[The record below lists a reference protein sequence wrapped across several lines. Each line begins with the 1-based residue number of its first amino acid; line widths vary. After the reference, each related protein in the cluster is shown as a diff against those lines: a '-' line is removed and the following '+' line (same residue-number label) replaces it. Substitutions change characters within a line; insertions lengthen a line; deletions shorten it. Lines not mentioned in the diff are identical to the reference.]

1 MSRTTNINVNV
12 NSGKSV
18 ATITKIKEAFIDLKN
33 AKDSVGKDGKIAL
46 TIDLKGMDKATLDM
60 IAKSISKLSN
70 SMKKLK
76 ENSDSF
82 ADMGKVINANT
93 NNITN
98 NVYKTTK
105 SVDNLGNS
113 FKKTNADMLESVV
126 VFETIRRSVSAFM
139 RDYNKL
145 VETTFNVGIASQM
158 NLKQIEMLN
167 SSFLQLST
175 TVPSSAQEMASAVD
189 ALIRTGRTFE
199 ESRKIIEQVAI
210 LSTASGDSLKD
221 TSEVVTKVMVSL
233 GISSEKVKETLT
245 AMHSTAIQTA
255 SDMGYLA
262 EAFKNVAGTASVL
275 VKQSGLSGQEL
286 EDYRQKILDVT
297 MASIGSMANLGLSA
311 SQAGTK
317 VKNLFGKLTAGEK
330 SARALFDTAMKLN
343 NIKLDNF
350 LGKGAGDSSQLF
362 DFDALSDMTK
372 KDLPQALNIMSQ
384 MYVKG
389 QLSTQVMQKM
399 FTARH
404 FMEISNLLIDINGNI
419 DGFVDGIAKGVSYSD
434 DFYKKMFDINE
445 QMKVFKNNMQTS
457 LGGTGEVFN
466 KAGTGILMMLNE
478 QLPSINKEFSDM
490 TGIIGTIG
498 TTFTVASLSAG
509 VFMKTILPF
518 ITSGIV
524 AGGAIGVGIGA
535 IVTAVGAIGYNFLE
549 AKKQTADLN
558 INLNKNLLLNKEI
571 EAQLKS
577 SLNIRNMIN
586 NTIKESIDSQ
596 GKSLVMLDESSTM
609 MSLLLDKNKEFKNI
623 LDAISDTK
631 AISEEMKPKIDMTI
645 LDDLEKRY
653 EDILVNEKNSIQKI
667 FTEIN
672 NFKDRL
678 RKDIGKEELLYS
690 KGKSD
695 SAFNIEKYYKE
706 IKNADIVYSKIEE
719 MAQKGLDIETMLSDL
734 GKYGIKDRDVAKIIG
749 TDISSINNELASI
762 IESKEKAKERIKA
775 FNEEIK
781 ESFRTLNEQ
790 ITANNKALNM
800 VVARQNQIKLSIF
813 EKSGEY
819 KGKKGFEG
827 MFEIAESSSIEAV
840 ESSLNMYEEKLK
852 AIRKERSFLN
862 KQRKDSLLSEEEYV
876 EKIKEVQIAQQNV
889 TDAIKNQDEIR
900 QKGIGIEK
908 ESFLN
913 QFKGME
919 YTARTSDIML
929 QMYTTQMKINELKSK
944 EVQDV
949 ALISKMEDM
958 LKDLQALLKIEDELA
973 KSKQRKSDYQLKYN
987 NYVKE
992 NLSVELELAKILQ
1005 TQGQQRLLSYE
1016 YRKKELDLNKELLA
1030 QDVKLAR
1037 KTLAETGYNNA
1048 DIKTSAQ
1055 AQEALRNM
1063 YKTHGA
1069 VTQNENVKKQFDALK
1084 VLTQSLAKEEK
1095 LVMEIALQPLKEFE
1109 SVINNMP
1116 NTIKNTYTALKG
1128 ISGDTSLSPLSME
1141 YVNYLSSHIKNS
1153 MEKLKDSWKTEL
1165 GASLFDGITEENLDD
1180 FIVQYK
1186 NSVLKAEEQASLALQ
1201 KRTTGESLSEEELE
1215 YISLLSE
1222 EEKKLQDL
1230 ISLKD
1235 EIIERDKQALEIEMS
1250 RLNIINQ
1257 MGNVLSK
1264 MGSTMNLKGLED
1276 VGNIFN
1282 SLGDVS
1288 KFYKDPKNKFDFSNL
1303 FDTSDMSKW
1312 TDNFSKMLESS
1323 LKGIDLGSTV
1333 GSWIGGIT
1341 GGGASAQ
1348 AGGALGGMIAGA
1360 GGASALAG
1368 AMGMAGSALAT
1379 GGASLAI
1386 SAGMSLIGGLFDSG
1400 EGDQEEAN
1408 KRTAEA
1414 KKVYDKNTEA
1424 LNKLAQNMSNLSG
1437 GIDGLNNSLI
1447 SAFSK
1452 IPTFGKLT
1460 SVEGTLKD
1468 MYKTMEATRKFND
1481 VAYQV
1486 TKTKKGKKGFMGI
1499 GATAGSTWTE
1509 TIELSV
1515 QEMLNRYGFQGTI
1528 EDMTTQQMRD
1538 FSKWL
1543 EDYDLGDTDNFSIL
1557 ANALEDYAEALDKF
1571 DKNIDKFF
1579 YDTTMESFAGISSL
1593 QQEELRQQIEDFY
1606 KNLGFQI
1613 DEEMSK
1619 EIDKLAEQMSVMVTI
1634 MQDVRGSFID
1644 SWRESGKDAGSAFL
1658 SSMTP
1663 YIDAMLENISQ
1674 VFYDVYFSDVTD
1686 ALEKEFKILSEQ
1698 LVELKKQGDKLD
1710 WNSVAGSLSGSFEK
1724 ILSSIISAKQE
1735 TESFNDIIL
1744 ELQKQALEAGLSLSE
1759 MLELGLVS
1767 GTQKDVLESFK
1778 DALLSSDSEGALTTI
1793 GEMVGDKIG
1802 NAMANKL
1809 LDNMLSDRILQFS
1822 ANIDKVISGG
1832 MSMDSLA
1839 GLATE
1844 AMSVGLMLEDQ
1855 RRRLEAIK
1863 SMFDFSGDIT
1873 YESQESNIKYETGTS
1888 TQVVN
1893 NYYLSASVEAG
1904 NVIESDSIERL
1915 TDALIDSI
1923 LEKLKVDKGID
1934 LANIS
1939 RNY

>member
-1 MSRTTNINVNV
+1 MSRTTSINVNV

-18 ATITKIKEAFIDLKN
+18 ATITKLKDAFLELKN

-46 TIDLKGMDKATLDM
+46 TVDLKGIDKATIDM
-60 IAKSISKLSN
+60 IAKSIGKLSN
-70 SMKKLK
+70 NMKKLK
-76 ENSDSF
+76 ENSNSF
-82 ADMGKVINANT
+82 ADMGKVINTST

-98 NVYKTTK
+98 NIYKTTK
-105 SVDNLGNS
+105 SVQGLGNS
-113 FKKTNADMLESVV
+113 FKKVNADMLESVI
-126 VFETIRRSVSAFM
+126 VFETIRRSVTAFM
-139 RDYNKL
+139 KDYNKL

-189 ALIRTGRTFE
+189 ALIRTGRTFD

-233 GISSEKVKETLT
+233 GISSEKVRDTLT

-275 VKQSGLSGQEL
+275 VKQSGLSGKEL

-330 SARALFDTAMKLN
+330 SARALFNTAMKLN
-343 NIKLDNF
+343 NIKLDN
-350 LGKGAGDSSQLF
+350 LMGAGAGGQLF
-362 DFDALSDMTK
+362 DFEALSDMTK
-372 KDLPQALNIMSQ
+372 KDLPKALEIMSK
-384 MYVKG
+384 MYVEGK
-389 QLSTQVMQKM
+389 LSTQVMQKM

-419 DGFVDGIAKGVSYSD
+419 NGFVDGIAKGVSYSN

-445 QMKVFKNNMQTS
+445 QMKVFRNNMQTS
-457 LGGTGEVFN
+457 LGTTGEVFN
-466 KAGTGILMMLNE
+466 KAGTGLLMMLNE
-478 QLPSINKEFSDM
+478 QLPNINKNFSNM
-490 TGIIGTIG
+490 IGIIGTIG

-518 ITSGIV
+518 ITSGII

-577 SLNIRNMIN
+577 SLNLRNMIN
-586 NTIKESIDSQ
+586 NTIDKSIESQ
-596 GKSLVMLDESSTM
+596 GKSLSIIDESTTM
-609 MSLLLDKNKEFKNI
+609 MSLLLDKNKEFKNV
-623 LDAISDTK
+623 LDAISESK
-631 AISEEMKPKIDMTI
+631 AISEEMKPKIDMTV

-653 EDILVNEKNSIQKI
+653 QDILKNEKSSIEKI

-672 NFKDRL
+672 NFKDRT

-690 KGKSD
+690 KGKAD
-695 SAFNIEKYYKE
+695 SALNIEKYYKD
-706 IKNADIVYSKIEE
+706 IKNADIVYAKIEE
-719 MAQKGLDIETMLSDL
+719 MVQKGLDIETMLSDL

-749 TDISSINNELASI
+749 TNISNINNELASI
-762 IESKEKAKERIKA
+762 VESKEKAKERIKA

-813 EKSGEY
+813 EKTGEY

-840 ESSLNMYEEKLK
+840 ESTLKMYEERLG
-852 AIRKERSFLN
+852 AIRKERSLLN
-862 KQRKDSLLSEEEYV
+862 QQRKDGILSEEEYV
-876 EKIKEVQIAQQNV
+876 ERIKDVKDAQSEITKEIA
-889 TDAIKNQDEIR
+889 NQGKLREE
-900 QKGIGIEK
+900 GIGVEK
-908 ESFLN
+908 EAFLS

-919 YTARTSDIML
+919 YTSKTADIML
-929 QMYTTQMKINELKSK
+929 QMYSTQMKITELRN
-944 EVQDV
+944 QDV
-949 ALISKMEDM
+949 KNIAMITQLEDM
-958 LKDLQALLKIEDELA
+958 LKDLQVLLKIEDELA

-992 NLSVELELAKILQ
+992 NLSVELELAKILK

-1030 QDVKLAR
+1030 QDVELAR
-1037 KTLAETGYNNA
+1037 KTLKETGYSNI

-1069 VTQNENVKKQFDALK
+1069 VTQNETVKKQFDALK

-1109 SVINNMP
+1109 NVLNNMP
-1116 NTIKNTYTALKG
+1116 NTIKNAYTALKG
-1128 ISGDTSLSPLSME
+1128 VASDTSLSPLNME
-1141 YVNYLSSHIKNS
+1141 YVSYLNSHIKSS
-1153 MEKLKDSWKTEL
+1153 MERLKESWKDEL
-1165 GASLFDGITEENLDD
+1165 GASLFEGITEDNLND
-1180 FIVQYK
+1180 FIAQYK
-1186 NSVLKAEEQASLALQ
+1186 DSVLKAEAQASLALQ
-1201 KRTTGESLSEEELE
+1201 KRTAGESLTDEELE
-1215 YISLLSE
+1215 YISLLSK

-1235 EIIERDKQALEIEMS
+1235 EIIDRDKKALEIEIS

-1264 MGSTMNLKGLED
+1264 LGSTMSLKGLED
-1276 VGNIFN
+1276 VGGIFN
-1282 SLGDVS
+1282 SLGDLT
-1288 KFYKDPKNKFDFSNL
+1288 KFYQDPKNKFDFTSL
-1303 FDTSDMSKW
+1303 FDTSDMKKW
-1312 TDNFSKMLESS
+1312 TDSFSKMLESS
-1323 LKGIDLGSTV
+1323 LQGINLGSTV
-1333 GSWIGGIT
+1333 GSWIGSIT
-1341 GGGASAQ
+1341 GGGASSQ

-1360 GGASALAG
+1360 GGAEALAG

-1386 SAGMSLIGGLFDSG
+1386 SAGMSLLGGLF
-1400 EGDQEEAN
+1400 GDDGSSQEEAN

-1414 KKVYDKNTEA
+1414 KKIYDRNTEA

-1437 GIDGLNNSLI
+1437 GIDGLNTSLV

-1452 IPTFGKLT
+1452 IPTVGKLG
-1460 SVEGTLKD
+1460 SVENSLRD
-1468 MYKTMEATRKFND
+1468 MYKTMEKTRKFSD

-1486 TKTKKGKKGFMGI
+1486 TKTKKGKSGFMGI
-1499 GATAGSTWTE
+1499 GAKAGSTWTE

-1515 QEMLNRYGFQGTI
+1515 QDMLDRYGFKGKI
-1528 EDMTTQQMRD
+1528 EDMTTDQMRA
-1538 FSKWL
+1538 FSTWL
-1543 EDYDLGDTDNFSIL
+1543 ENYNLGDSDNFSIL
-1557 ANALEDYAEALDKF
+1557 ANAVEDYAEALDKF
-1571 DKNIDKFF
+1571 DKNINKFF
-1579 YDTTMESFAGISSL
+1579 YDTTMESFVGISSI

-1606 KNLGFQI
+1606 KSLGFQI
-1613 DEEMSK
+1613 DEAMSK
-1619 EIDKLAEQMSVMVTI
+1619 EIDKLAEEMSVMVTI
-1634 MQDVRGSFID
+1634 MQDVRGKFVD
-1644 SWRESGKDAGSAFL
+1644 TWRESGKTAGQVFL

-1663 YIDAMLENISQ
+1663 YIDAMLNNMSQ
-1674 VFYDVYFSDVTD
+1674 IFYDVYFSDVTQ
-1686 ALEKEFKILSEQ
+1686 ALEDEFKSLSEQ
-1698 LVELKKQGDKLD
+1698 LVELKKQGANLD
-1710 WNSVAGSLSGSFEK
+1710 WSNVAGSISDSFDK
-1724 ILSSIISAKQE
+1724 VLNAIILAKQE
-1735 TESFNDIIL
+1735 GESFNDVIL
-1744 ELQKQALEAGLSLSE
+1744 ALQKQAMDAGLSLSE
-1759 MLELGLVS
+1759 MLELGLMS
-1767 GTQKDVLESFK
+1767 GTQKTVLDTFK
-1778 DALLSSDSEGALTTI
+1778 DSLLSTESEGALTAI
-1793 GEMVGDKIG
+1793 GQMVGDKVG
-1802 NAMANKL
+1802 EAMADKL
-1809 LDNMLSDRILQFS
+1809 IDNMLSDKVLQFS
-1822 ANIDKVISGG
+1822 ANIDKVLSGG
-1832 MSMDSLA
+1832 MSFDSLS
-1839 GLATE
+1839 GLASE
-1844 AMSVGLMLEDQ
+1844 ALSVGMMMEEQ
-1855 RRRLEAIK
+1855 RKRLEAIK
-1863 SMFDFSGDIT
+1863 SMFDFNGDIS
-1873 YESQESNIKYETGTS
+1873 YESQESNIQYQTGTS

-1893 NYYLSASVEAG
+1893 QYYLNSSVEAG

-1915 TDALIDSI
+1915 ADSLLDTLI
-1923 LEKLKVDKGID
+1923 EKLRVDRGID
-1934 LANIS
+1934 ITK
-1939 RNY
+1939 NY